1 MADEVSAVAG
11 VDALEA
17 ERWGYVEDRRN
28 VLVKIVQGLYKF
40 ARRKP
45 LGAFGAILVVLIMFI
60 TVFGPGSVPPREVF
74 GFGLTV
80 PSPAPYSYK
89 EYKLGEAQLEGP
101 SWKHLMGTDQLGR
114 DVFSRLMFGAG
125 ISVWI
130 GVSVFAITTT
140 QSTLLTLFTAYYIR
154 SVDLIVN
161 RLIEI
166 FGFLPDLILI
176 IALFS
181 IYGATP
187 FTMIGTLG
195 FLGGINTSRML
206 RAVIIGLRGQPF
218 IEATKSIGASD
229 RRIILKHIFP
239 NVAFLIIIGATG
251 AIAGA
256 VQIEAGLAIIGFGLD
271 PTYPSWGNMM
281 NSSREVLRTAP
292 HMAIFPALFLATTI
306 FGFRLLGDA
315 LRDVLDPRL
324 RGGGR

>member
-1 MADEVSAVAG
+1 MSTEQSAMG
-11 VDALEA
+11 GLGLEA
-17 ERWGYVEDRRN
+17 GGWDYVEKKPPIPFR
-28 VLVKIVQGLYKF
+28 VLLGLYKF
-40 ARRKP
+40 SRRKP
-45 LGAFGAILVVLIMFI
+45 LGAFGAVLVVLIMAVAI
-60 TVFGPGSVPPREVF
+60 FGPGSVPPREVF

-89 EYKLGEAQLEGP
+89 AYKLGEQKLQGP
-101 SWKHLMGTDQLGR
+101 SWAHPMGTDQLGR
-114 DVFSRLMFGAG
+114 DVLSRLLYGAG

-130 GVSVFAITTT
+130 GVSVFAITSI
-140 QSTLLTLFTAYYIR
+140 QSTLLTLFSAYYIR
-154 SVDLIVN
+154 SVDLILN
-161 RLIEI
+161 RLLEI
-166 FGFLPDLILI
+166 LAFLPDLILL

-195 FLGGINTSRML
+195 VLGGIGTSRML
-206 RAVIIGLRGQPF
+206 RAVVISLRGLPF
-218 IEATKSIGASD
+218 IEASKSIGASD
-229 RRIILKHIFP
+229 KRIILRHILP

-256 VQIEAGLAIIGFGLD
+256 VTMEAGLAVIGFGLD

-281 NSSREVLRTAP
+281 NSSREYLRVAP
-292 HMAIFPALFLATTI
+292 HMAIFPGLFLATTI